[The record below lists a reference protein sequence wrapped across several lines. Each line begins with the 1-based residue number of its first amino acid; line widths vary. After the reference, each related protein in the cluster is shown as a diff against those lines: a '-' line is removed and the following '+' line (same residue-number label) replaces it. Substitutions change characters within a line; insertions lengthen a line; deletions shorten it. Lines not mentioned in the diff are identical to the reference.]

1 MPVKVTNLFNYR
13 NTCFI
18 IGFVWCMAIG
28 HVIPYFWRDTC
39 YVAYD
44 PVSWTWIFGDTPCG
58 AIITTYTDYYTSVA
72 IFVVM
77 STLDFCTFTMLV
89 LYRRKAHLTSNT
101 ETKRRRHVEI
111 RFFTQSCIQGVL
123 FFYEVFMFNYVVTLN
138 NNKWFVFITTTFAW
152 ELCHCLDGQY
162 EYTDLTFGK
171 ILGQINIL
179 FWNAC
184 CYSHLVI
191 SLNRFLTICMPVKVT
206 NLFNYRNTCFIIGFV
221 WCMAIGH
228 VIPYFWRDT
237 CYVAYD
243 PVSWTWIFGDTPCG
257 AIITTYTDYYTSVA
271 IFVVMS
277 TLDFCTFTMLVLY
290 RRKAHL
296 TSNTETKRRR
306 HVEIRFFTQSC
317 IQGVLFFY
325 EVFMFNY
332 VVTLNNNKWFVFIT
346 TTFAWELCHC
356 LDGQYEY
363 TDLTFGKILGQI
375 NILFWNACCYSHLV
389 ISLNRFLTIC
399 MPVKVTNLFNYRNT
413 CFIIGFVWCMAIGHV
428 IPYFWRDTCYVAY
441 DPVSWTWIFGDT
453 PCGAIIT
460 TYTDYYTSVAIF
472 VVMSTLDAST
482 FTMLVLY
489 RRKSHLTSDAETKR
503 RRRVEIRFFTQ
514 SCIQGILFFYEVFNF
529 YYIVTLNTNQWFVFM
544 TSTFAWELCHCLD
557 G

>member
-1 MPVKVTNLFNYR
+1 MANLEIYAATFIIFLLSFSGCLFNLLAGFIVLR
-13 NTCFI
+13 NPILKNAFGALCFSHTI
-18 IGFVWCMAIG
+18 AN
-28 HVIPYFWRDTC
+28 
-39 YVAYD
+39 
-44 PVSWTWIFGDTPCG
+44 FG
-58 AIITTYTDYYTSVA
+58 VLL
-72 IFVVM
+72 IFVVW
-77 STLDFCTFTMLV
+77 
-89 LYRRKAHLTSNT
+89 
-101 ETKRRRHVEI
+101 
-111 RFFTQSCIQGVL
+111 
-123 FFYEVFMFNYVVTLN
+123 VTP
-138 NNKWFVFITTTFAW
+138 TTI
-152 ELCHCLDGQY
+152 LQY

-257 AIITTYTDYYTSVA
+257 HIITTYTDYYTSVA

-277 TLDFCTFTMLVLY
+277 TLDFCTFVSYTELHTLSMRLHFQTMLVLY
-290 RRKAHL
+290 RRKSHL
-296 TSNTETKRRR
+296 TSNNETKRRR

-356 LDGQYEY
+356 LDG
-363 TDLTFGKILGQI
+363 
-375 NILFWNACCYSHLV
+375 
-389 ISLNRFLTIC
+389 
-399 MPVKVTNLFNYRNT
+399 
-413 CFIIGFVWCMAIGHV
+413 
-428 IPYFWRDTCYVAY
+428 
-441 DPVSWTWIFGDT
+441 
-453 PCGAIIT
+453 
-460 TYTDYYTSVAIF
+460 
-472 VVMSTLDAST
+472 
-482 FTMLVLY
+482 
-489 RRKSHLTSDAETKR
+489 
-503 RRRVEIRFFTQ
+503 
-514 SCIQGILFFYEVFNF
+514 
-529 YYIVTLNTNQWFVFM
+529 
-544 TSTFAWELCHCLD
+544 
-557 G
+557 